1 MSIFVDEKLLKVPS
15 DVILMVGLVVEF
27 VRRLEFFPHGGAAA
41 FEKCINRVLV
51 FPVHLERRFYIL
63 KLTKLKLTSDLAN
76 ISKFGMKP
84 SPGLTWFNTAK
95 ISLAFAPGSYSRNH

>member
-27 VRRLEFFPHGGAAA
+27 VRRLEFFPYGGAAA

-51 FPVHLERRFYIL
+51 FPVHVGFSKHLEIWDEAIARPDMVQHC
-63 KLTKLKLTSDLAN
+63 KNLAC
-76 ISKFGMKP
+76 IC
-84 SPGLTWFNTAK
+84 
-95 ISLAFAPGSYSRNH
+95 SRLLS